1 MPFRRGRSDFGFR
14 ISDLVGILGRVTLLV
29 SDPIYLEHHAPGH
42 VECPERVTAIL
53 DHFKKVGL
61 LKRLTPLAPRD
72 ATGQELALV
81 HHPAYVE
88 VVREA
93 SVRGGGW
100 FDADTFLNERSYE
113 VAVRAA
119 GGVLAAVEAL
129 RDGRDRTALCL
140 VRPPGHHATPE
151 RGMGFCLFNNV
162 AIAARFLKK
171 RVLIVDWDVHHGN
184 GTQDTFE
191 DDPTVWYLSTHRSP
205 FYPGTGSALER
216 GAGNIINLPM
226 DIDTPREEV
235 LEVFR
240 KGVTKAAKEFKPEF
254 LIVSCGFDAYEG
266 DPIGG
271 LNLKPQDYRT
281 MTDVVCGIGIP
292 VVSAL
297 EGGYSLTGLGP
308 CAEQHAEGLLAAG
321 RKA

>member
-1 MPFRRGRSDFGFR
+1 
-14 ISDLVGILGRVTLLV
+14 VTLLV
-29 SDPIYLEHHAPGH
+29 TDEIYLEHHAPGH
-42 VECPERVTAIL
+42 VESPARVEAIL
-53 DHFKKVGL
+53 AHFRKCGL
-61 LKRLTPLAPRD
+61 LKRLTPLAARD
-72 ATGQELALV
+72 ASVQELALV

-93 SVRGGGW
+93 SARGGGW
-100 FDADTFLNERSYE
+100 FDADTYLNERSFD
-113 VAVRAA
+113 AAIRAT

-162 AIAARFLKK
+162 AIAARFLKR

-191 DDPTVWYLSTHRSP
+191 EDPSVWYLSTHRWP
-205 FYPGTGSALER
+205 FYPGTGHSKER
-216 GAGNIINLPM
+216 GVGNIINLPM
-226 DIDTPREEV
+226 DIDTPRKEV
-235 LEVFR
+235 LKTFE
-240 KGVTKAAKEFKPEF
+240 KGVRKAAKDFKPEF
-254 LIVSCGFDAYEG
+254 LLVSCGFDAYED

-271 LNLKPQDYRT
+271 LNLKPEDYRT
-281 MTDVVCGIGIP
+281 MTDVVCGLGIP

-297 EGGYSLTGLGP
+297 EGGYSLSGLGP

-321 RKA
+321 A

>member
-1 MPFRRGRSDFGFR
+1 VTRERGD
-14 ISDLVGILGRVTLLV
+14 GILARVTLLV
-29 SDPIYLEHHAPGH
+29 TDELYLEHQAPGH
-42 VECPERVTAIL
+42 VECPARLEAIL
-53 DHFKKVGL
+53 DHFRSCGL
-61 LKRLTPLAPRD
+61 MKRLTPLAARD
-72 ATGQELALV
+72 ASVQELALV

-93 SVRGGGW
+93 SARGGGW
-100 FDADTFLNERSYE
+100 FDADTYLNERSYD
-113 VAVRAA
+113 AALRAA

-162 AIAARFLKK
+162 AIAARFLKR

-191 DDPTVWYLSTHRSP
+191 ADPTVWYLSTHRWP
-205 FYPGTGSALER
+205 FYPGTGHAKER

-226 DIDTPREEV
+226 DIDTSRQEF
-235 LEVFR
+235 LKAFR
-240 KGVTKAAKEFKPEF
+240 GAVRKAAKEFKPEF
-254 LIVSCGFDAYEG
+254 LLVSCGFDAYEN

-271 LNLKPQDYRT
+271 LNLKPEDYRS
-281 MTDVVCGIGIP
+281 MTDVVCELGIP

-297 EGGYSLTGLGP
+297 EGGYSLSGLGP

-321 RKA
+321 A

>member
-1 MPFRRGRSDFGFR
+1 
-14 ISDLVGILGRVTLLV
+14 VTLLV
-29 SDPIYLEHHAPGH
+29 TDPLYLAHETPGH
-42 VECPERVTAIL
+42 VECPARLEAIL
-53 DHFKKVGL
+53 GHFKKTGL
-61 LKRLTPLAPRD
+61 LRRLTPLAARD
-72 ATGQELALV
+72 ATVQEIALV

-93 SVRGGGW
+93 AARGGGW
-100 FDADTFLNERSYE
+100 FDADTYLNERSYD
-113 VAVRAA
+113 AAIRAA
-119 GGVLAAVEAL
+119 GGVLAAVEAV

-162 AIAARFLKK
+162 AIAARFLRK

-191 DDPTVWYLSTHRSP
+191 DDPSVWYLSTHRYP
-205 FYPGTGSALER
+205 FYPGTGSASER

-226 DIDTPREEV
+226 DIDTPREKF
-235 LEVFR
+235 LDQF
-240 KGVTKAAKEFKPEF
+240 GKALRRTAKEFKPEF
-254 LIVSCGFDAYEG
+254 LLVSCGFDAYEG

-271 LNLKPQDYRT
+271 LNLKPGDYRT
-281 MTDVVCGIGIP
+281 MTDLVCGLGIP

-321 RKA
+321 PH